1 MESILQSLGVPQVS
15 IDTIFNEILSHSN
28 SMVNINLLYDLIYG
42 LILEGQVKEKYI
54 DDSLMGRYCLSELYK
69 NIKKQQISEL

>member
-28 SMVNINLLYDLIYG
+28 SMANVNLLYDLIYG

-69 NIKKQQISEL
+69 NIKKQ